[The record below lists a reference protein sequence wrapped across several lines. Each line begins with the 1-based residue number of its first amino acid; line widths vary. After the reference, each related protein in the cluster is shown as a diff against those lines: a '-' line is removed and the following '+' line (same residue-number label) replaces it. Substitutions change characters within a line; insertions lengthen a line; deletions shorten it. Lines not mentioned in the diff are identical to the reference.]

1 MDNISEK
8 TYIRMTLNE
17 RIQHFLLLSSFITLV
32 ITGFALKFP
41 ESLWVTA
48 IFKLLGENAFEL
60 RSVIHRIAAVI
71 MVAVSLYHLGYII
84 FHKRGRQLVKDLW
97 FKKSDITDLTNAFK
111 YYIGKTKERPKFDRF
126 SYIEKAEYWAVV
138 WGTIVMGGTGS
149 MLWFENTFLPVI
161 SNSGMNLATAI
172 HYYEAILASLAIFVW
187 HFYFVIYNPDVYP
200 MNKVWFRGFMT
211 REEMELEHPLELERI
226 DDMERMDGPLL
237 TEEQEKEEEPAE
249 ITEPAEI
256 KEPEEP
262 KEREEIEKPVKTEL
276 SKDMALND
284 KTPVE
289 TTGEEEEKKIVEL
302 IVTVEKAVQENQDA
316 EKKLTVKRISA
327 EVKENPNGT
336 GKPAGTG
343 IVKEKDKTTERK

>member
-1 MDNISEK
+1 MINSSEK

-84 FHKRGRQLVKDLW
+84 FHRRGRQLVKDLW
-97 FKKSDITDLTNAFK
+97 FKKSDIADLTNAFK

-200 MNKVWFRGFMT
+200 MNKVWFRGFLT

-226 DDMERMDGPLL
+226 DEMEIKDEPLI
-237 TEEQEKEEEPAE
+237 TEEREKNEEE
-249 ITEPAEI
+249 EI
-256 KEPEEP
+256 KEHEGDVEPE
-262 KEREEIEKPVKTEL
+262 KTEL
-276 SKDMALND
+276 TGEPGTKEN
-284 KTPVE
+284 TPAE
-289 TTGEEEEKKIVEL
+289 TTDNDEEKKIVEL

-316 EKKLTVKRISA
+316 GKEPSVKNIAAKVKIST
-327 EVKENPNGT
+327 NGT
-336 GKPAGTG
+336 GGQADTRT
-343 IVKEKDKTTERK
+343 VKEKSKTEEKK